1 MPTFYEFFAGG
12 VHGAGGSRR
21 TMAMPPGQR
30 YRCEERDKLRGQLGK
45 EHLTIRVRP
54 SSCYDSLSKCSDR
67 RCKYASRFV
76 ASRAASI
83 AADPQRVGVQLAIRN
98 VYARSEAVRCYAL
111 RRPDSPPKVGHWGLD
126 MRNLEKQRS

>member
-1 MPTFYEFFAGG
+1 MNSLLAACMVRAGLG
-12 VHGAGGSRR
+12 E
-21 TMAMPPGQR
+21 QW
-30 YRCEERDKLRGQLGK
+30 RCLLANDIDVKKGTSYAANWGK

-111 RRPDSPPKVGHWGLD
+111 R
-126 MRNLEKQRS
+126 